1 MVQYIVDKRV
11 WVDIEF
17 FNILADLF
25 KTTRGLI
32 PRYELCTAI
41 IEEWLNS
48 GGNIKVGNIR
58 LDTNISKGVYR
69 HCLWLIIEE
78 NIWNEF
84 LNHCSARGLNINV
97 AFRIAV
103 YNFIEMVNLWDGNY
117 DELLIYF
124 FEV

>member
-1 MVQYIVDKRV
+1 MAEYIVDKRV

-32 PRYELCTAI
+32 PRYELCSAI
-41 IEEWLNS
+41 LEEWLNS
-48 GGNIKVGNIR
+48 GGNIKVGNVK
-58 LDTNISKGVYR
+58 LDTNISKKYR

-78 NIWNEF
+78 DIWNEF
-84 LNHCSARGLNINV
+84 LEHCSLRGLNINV

-103 YNFIEMVNLWDGNY
+103 YSFIDMVDLWDGNY
-117 DELLIYF
+117 EKLLVYF
-124 FEV
+124 FDY

>member
-1 MVQYIVDKRV
+1 MADYIVDKRV

-17 FNILADLF
+17 FNILTDLF

-32 PRYELCTAI
+32 PRYELCSAI
-41 IEEWLNS
+41 LEEWLNS
-48 GGNIKVGNIR
+48 GGNIKVGNVK
-58 LDTNISKGVYR
+58 LDTNISNKYR

-78 NIWNEF
+78 DIWNEF
-84 LNHCSARGLNINV
+84 LELCSSRGLNINV

-117 DELLIYF
+117 EELLVYF
-124 FEV
+124 FEY